1 MLYFPMI
8 KKLIWE
14 SMNLYHFL
22 ACDVGG
28 MTSATLSDAWR
39 DREAQKT
46 GENYFPTAHLNHL
59 TCGPQFTG
67 PAPRSEGPPFQ
78 CVYLTFPT
86 HQEQNVKLPVILPQG
101 KCSVCKLFSSS
112 KR

>member
-28 MTSATLSDAWR
+28 MKSATLSDAWR
-39 DREAQKT
+39 DHDAQKT

-67 PAPRSEGPPFQ
+67 PAPKSEGPPLQ
-78 CVYLTFPT
+78 
-86 HQEQNVKLPVILPQG
+86 
-101 KCSVCKLFSSS
+101 
-112 KR
+112 